1 MVDITRENVK
11 ANGRSRVLVR
21 YEPKYKS
28 NILHKIKQ
36 RGSVVKAEFWFGMG
50 QNLKKK
56 INK

>member
-11 ANGRSRVLVR
+11 ANGRSRILVR

-50 QNLKKK
+50 QNFK